1 MCHFCRS
8 FLHPSWHFYAI
19 VWGIILG
26 IIFGQIL
33 RQVFLAGSLWRLVVA
48 LLIIITFYR
57 PTRPKLIL
65 AFVIG
70 LLISNLR
77 LAPTILSANYFDN
90 LIGTEITFSGKII
103 EDPES
108 DASGTALKLSQIQY
122 PVDSAA
128 SLSGTVYIKLA
139 NNRNN
144 LEKSDI
150 VILKGKLSQ
159 GFGTF
164 VATMYRPEVVSF
176 ERSATGDIFARTKHW
191 FADRVRDFIPA
202 PESELGLGYLM
213 GLKSGLPEA
222 LFSALQIVG
231 MTHVIVASGAHL
243 GILTNA
249 AKKFFGKISKFAS
262 LLFSL
267 LLIFAFVGIVG
278 FTPSMTRAGL
288 VSALSIIFGYV
299 GRKFTPLRLL
309 SFVAAL
315 TLLIEPTFFFNLGW
329 QLSFASFFGILILAP
344 RFQKVLYGGKRPPWL
359 ASMLM
364 TSISTTLVCAPILI
378 YNFGS
383 LSLLSLLVNLI
394 ILPTLPYAM
403 LLVFLAGFTSFL
415 PAVATIFGHL
425 ATFLLDLHIFVV
437 NFFSEKT
444 VFVLSLPS
452 GDFKIYFLYLPLLL
466 FLTYPCLKRGTKTL
480 FRLGKSQKILYNGSN
495 ES

>member
-1 MCHFCRS
+1 MRRFRQS
-8 FLHPSWHFYAI
+8 FLHPSWHFYVI

-33 RQVFLAGSLWRLVVA
+33 QRIFIVGLLWWLVIV
-48 LLIIITFYR
+48 LLVIITFYR

-65 AFVIG
+65 AFIIG
-70 LLISNLR
+70 LLASSLR
-77 LAPTILSANYFDN
+77 LAPELSSAAYFNSLAGTN
-90 LIGTEITFSGKII
+90 LTLSGKII

-108 DASGTALKLSQIQY
+108 NASGTILKLSQIHY
-122 PVDSAA
+122 PIDSTVPLA
-128 SLSGTVYIKLA
+128 GTVYVKLA
-139 NNRNN
+139 NNKNN

-150 VILKGKLSQ
+150 VTLKGKLSN

-164 VATMYRPEVVSF
+164 IATMYRPEVVSF
-176 ERSATGDIFARTKHW
+176 ERSETGDIFARTKHW

-202 PESELGLGYLM
+202 PESELGLSYLM
-213 GLKSGLPEA
+213 GLKTGLPET
-222 LFSALQIVG
+222 LLTALQIVG

-267 LLIFAFVGIVG
+267 LLISAFVSIVG

-288 VSALSIIFGYV
+288 VSALSLIFGYV

-315 TLLIEPTFFFNLGW
+315 TLLIEPTYFFNLGW
-329 QLSFASFFGILILAP
+329 QLSFASFFGILVLAP
-344 RFQKVLYGGKRPPWL
+344 RFQKVLYGRKKPPWL
-359 ASMLM
+359 ASMLI
-364 TSISTTLVCAPILI
+364 TSISTTLICAPILI

-383 LSLLSLLVNLI
+383 LSLLSLVVNLI

-415 PAVATIFGHL
+415 PILATIFGHL
-425 ATFLLDLHIFVV
+425 ATYLLDLHILVV

-444 VFVLSLPS
+444 MFVLSLPS
-452 GDFKIYFLYLPLLL
+452 GDPKIYFLYLPLLF
-466 FLTYPCLKRGTKTL
+466 FLTYPYLKRGMK
-480 FRLGKSQKILYNGSN
+480 KSILSRKILKIII
-495 ES
+495 